1 MKNLVA
7 KIISILALMLML
19 INSSL
24 MLVISTAIDAVQS
37 IIDESK
43 INAIYELNLE
53 KYVNYKVG
61 DTPGLMVQA
70 NLKTGIEYQDGQ
82 EYVPIEATNVILNT
96 PKVNEEYPE
105 RVEIVA
111 KSTKATNGDEN
122 GKDFNYAYNKDNGE
136 IKLITENKADENGNI
151 YSENVADARDEY
163 QVNLYYGSNCY
174 NDKNE
179 KRELEF
185 SGKLNVALKKDDSE
199 IIKSQDILQKLEVT
213 ENVSGLISTNVTTSD
228 IYNGYIHSN
237 AKNDTTYRTEYT
249 ENLNIQISY
258 KEIADEVKINTKN
271 LFVNNKDKEIET
283 EDIVYKS
290 SKINKDEI
298 LNELGEEGNLQFL
311 DRDGNCLAEINKDSE
326 ADENGYVTVNY
337 ENELTELTL
346 KMSKPEKIGEINV
359 QNVKQIKESMKD
371 TDVSKVETKNQISC
385 INNVKKTEKV
395 VDEST
400 GESKDVE
407 TVKQV
412 EFYNFENSNLTDI
425 KDAKSDIELSVD
437 NANWTNNV
445 QNDVIFTATLVTNG
459 PEYELFSNPVIQIK
473 LPQEVEKVILG
484 ESYILYDNS
493 IKLENV
499 DVIDNKDFK
508 VIRVKINGKQNSY
521 IQNDVVNGVNV
532 IIPASIILKK
542 DITSMEEKVEYSCT
556 NYNKTKSSE
565 TNNSELMINVTSI
578 ISNNENSDEEKD
590 ENTNITIQESHDTS
604 KPVVQTKNIDLDK
617 ISIEYKA
624 MLGNE
629 ELAEGASVHE
639 NEYIKYVAKVKNN
652 TGDDIENLNVIASV
666 PEGTTYVT
674 VVTKP
679 LTDEEKK
686 TEKYDECTLTEI
698 TEQKEYS
705 VDINLSKDEEKEI
718 FFYVRANKTTEEIT
732 SVIKAKSGENE
743 KEFKT
748 LKNAINKAEIMVNL
762 SGWET
767 LRDVNIWRFVV
778 TVTNNTNET
787 LNNVEVD
794 IYKND
799 KFTFSVKET
808 DWKVV
813 EEEGKWKLNIAS
825 IEPGE
830 TEDRV
835 IYLNAKSSLGEND
848 AVDMLAS
855 ASVNGNIYY
864 SNPNSQFIKNPNYKI
879 VQTSDKE
886 GEKLK
891 YGETVEYIYTIE
903 NKTWLAWDFPL
914 VLRDYLDSN
923 MKPISAE
930 YENYI
935 VNQGEYEKKNCN
947 VNLNVKYENEDEDV
961 TGKFEL
967 YIPAG
972 ESITIKIKATPRM
985 VFGQEEETT
994 NYGVLAFDYNDTKFT
1009 IKSNTIKNTIL
1020 PYDYE
1025 EPDPDKPDP
1034 DNPEPDKPDP
1044 DNPDPDNP
1052 DNPDPDNPSYNKYS
1066 ISGVAWGDEN
1076 QNGIR
1081 EKSEKLL
1088 SGITV
1093 KLFNISTNEIVV
1105 KNNNKQ
1111 IITTNQNGEYTFSD
1125 IEKGNYIVLFEYDTN
1140 KYKLTS
1146 YKNNN
1151 ASESTNSDAIN
1162 KTVNIDG
1169 TEKEVGITDIIN
1181 ISNQNV
1187 VHMDMGLI
1195 ENGTYDLR
1203 LDKYITNVKVAYDSQ
1218 TENYDYD
1225 NSKLAK
1231 VEIPA
1236 KKVDNAKITIEY
1248 KIEVKNEGDVDAIVE
1263 SIADYKP
1270 DGLDFDR
1277 SLNQDW
1283 NIDNNILT
1291 NNAVMGSKLKPGETK
1306 SVVLYLTKTL
1316 SKDTMGNFTNSAEI
1330 LKSSNLFDL
1339 KDIDSTEGN
1348 KDKNEDDYSEAQF
1361 IISVK
1366 TGIVLY
1372 AFIILGML
1380 LLIAGIIAFIKT
1392 KNIKID
1398 KMKGIKFSS
1407 LFVFT
1412 LTIIL
1417 STTTFAQECWFKEG
1431 PTESSP
1437 DGAWSIFESG
1447 GSSFGT
1453 YNYHHHEPEA
1463 NKKLTGQ
1470 INLYCSEGGKM
1481 ARSDDKKY
1489 CFTASRVWD
1498 SDAEKYVYSG
1508 KKNKCESWHK
1518 SWTYEREAIKDDA
1531 PIYEDTEQVGNEAS
1545 CTVGEKE
1552 EGKTKVIIGSDY
1564 VLVGPFRT
1572 QIVGVYNTKTFY
1584 NDTTKHGCAAWGIDS
1599 SGKTTR
1605 IVNSHYSDID
1615 GNLLYPSNNTDFY
1628 LKIPNS
1634 ENIQRVTAIQVGVYS
1649 DVTTTNKY
1657 SVMRHERWVEQLSH
1671 YNAQILKNNIELH
1684 YGDKDAPEACKKV
1697 NTKTTYADAQLE
1709 LNIDI
1714 RGKLN
1719 IKKADKDTGDLLKG
1733 VKFTVTGPN
1742 EYKKE
1747 NLYTDDKGEINLT
1760 GLLPGKYTVEETETI
1775 ENYNLKL
1782 QDDEDKKITVEVT
1795 AGKTT
1800 TGTLYNR
1807 QYGSF
1812 YVIKHDKDTTVSS
1825 LGGEKLSGIG
1835 FKVFIMKGKEKKY
1848 LRNIDLK
1855 DDTVDKYCYDDFNI
1869 NENKKD
1875 TAKTFVTGS
1884 DAKFTVKNLPVYY
1897 GKNKIKYYIEEYSL
1911 PENLKEFYDIKTDI
1925 DSIELLSN
1933 QNYAIVINNPQKYL
1947 QIAGYVWD
1955 DVANNN
1961 KGTLRNDL
1969 YESPETRVE
1978 GVTVNLKDKDGNIIS
1993 TQKTNS
1999 NGEYRFKRVKIEELP
2014 NYYVEFEYNG
2024 LKYTNVKANFD
2035 KENGSKAI
2043 EKSDDRTGFNNSY
2056 ATIKGGNSKNS
2067 SNTKGYT
2074 VDNSGNT
2081 KYNLMYK
2088 NGTYSSSLVQNT
2100 GYTVSSAA
2108 NYVSAQGVFIT
2119 ASTRAA
2125 NYSLDKWDKGVTEI
2139 ANVNLGLYEREQ
2151 PDLAISTD
2159 MSNIDMNINGYD
2171 HRYMGNIRS
2180 NYIKAG
2186 LPDVALNP
2194 GYSALLD
2201 GFNTSIKN
2209 NAGDYR
2215 DKTYSRGI
2223 YDAYIAYTKDNLNDE
2238 ARLKVYVTYR
2248 IAIKNESTVAYVKAK
2263 SVRNYADTQLNFI
2276 DSYIEDGTNTDKK
2289 VTWKNV
2295 GKTGDSKRNIWESG
2309 EVDMYIEPGKIANVY
2324 LTYELNKDSISK
2336 LALLQPNGGNA
2347 YILSNTSEI
2356 TSYSSYDSGKKAYAG
2371 IDKDSA
2377 PGNITFG
2384 DVDTYEDDTDSA
2396 PDINI
2401 TRKPSKNIAGLVFE
2415 DEATLTLTKERIGD
2429 GRYDN
2434 GNNTVNDVQVDL
2446 IKFDGD
2452 NNHSNDSVIVLYSLG
2467 SDGQVIKKDA
2477 SVKSS
2482 NGGKFEFDGIIPGE
2496 YAIKYTYGK
2505 KDSMQ
2510 SKIANKDVT
2519 TQDYKSTII
2528 TNDKFKKAVQ
2538 NNSEYWYEDTSLE
2551 NYSSAL
2557 DDWNLRTN
2565 INRNL
2570 KDITYSV
2577 KNNYDTNADDVNNH
2591 YMIASTGKMTFP
2603 IEETK
2608 GQTTNYGY
2616 REPSHTYNIKFGIVV
2631 RPKQM
2636 LTVKKEI
2643 SYIKLT
2649 LQNGMVLVEGDPR
2662 TTKMNYVTYPQNGM
2676 LKIEVDNEIIQ
2687 GSRIEVKYTISVTN
2701 NSEIDYNTE
2710 SYYKYGTRGSN
2721 PISLRINSIV
2731 DYMDDALETYYNE
2744 NSSDWKLKTGSDIKD
2759 SIAQNVYTTIKNK
2772 KNIFVNDWNTEI
2784 KPNETK
2790 SVDIEASK
2798 VLSSSEDNLYEN
2810 YTEIIG
2816 ASNDGGKFYG
2826 DETKNYTPGNFN
2838 FTDDT
2843 HESDDSFVKF
2853 TIVPS
2858 TGDNSIIYYIVGISC
2873 LIVIAGGVI
2882 IIKKFVL

>member
-1 MKNLVA
+1 MKNLVT
-7 KIISILALMLML
+7 KIISILAITMML

-61 DTPGLMVQA
+61 DTSGLMVQA

-199 IIKSQDILQKLEVT
+199 IIKSQNILQKFEVT

-271 LFVNNKDKEIET
+271 LFVNNKDKEIGT

-359 QNVKQIKESMKD
+359 QNVKQIKETMKD

-484 ESYILYDNS
+484 DVALLYDDSLNIKNAKVIEQKGYKILNIELNGIQSNYCLNSIVAGANVVIPATVIISKDAETNDVPVSLTYYNNGKEIETKEGQIKINSITNDNTRNVSTQSAENKNVDLSITSTAQVGSQVLSNGDTVYEEQVIKYTVKATNNTSEDVTGIKISGEVPDGTVYATIDRGTYYSENYEYVKNENVKEYVFNNITELKAGETKEESYEVVVNKLEDRITENNICNKIKTVVNNNQIKEDALNNVVKKAELNIEVKSYIGRDQADSFYYDIYIKNMSDHELKNIEVNS
-493 IKLENV
+493 IELQKEMNY
-499 DVIDNKDFK
+499 
-508 VIRVKINGKQNSY
+508 KI
-521 IQNDVVNGVNV
+521 VNL
-532 IIPASIILKK
+532 S
-542 DITSMEEKVEYSCT
+542 T
-556 NYNKTKSSE
+556 
-565 TNNSELMINVTSI
+565 
-578 ISNNENSDEEKD
+578 D
-590 ENTNITIQESHDTS
+590 ENTNLKEKSYDNRILKFKLDSIAIGDTA
-604 KPVVQTKNIDLDK
+604 NIKFNLTVSNFDEN
-617 ISIEYKA
+617 I
-624 MLGNE
+624 NE
-629 ELAEGASVHE
+629 QIVKMSMTAQAENTQKYWSNE
-639 NEYIKYVAKVKNN
+639 NIRTAY
-652 TGDDIENLNVIASV
+652 
-666 PEGTTYVT
+666 PQYVT
-674 VVTKP
+674 
-679 LTDEEKK
+679 
-686 TEKYDECTLTEI
+686 I
-698 TEQKEYS
+698 TQS
-705 VDINLSKDEEKEI
+705 
-718 FFYVRANKTTEEIT
+718 
-732 SVIKAKSGENE
+732 
-743 KEFKT
+743 
-748 LKNAINKAEIMVNL
+748 
-762 SGWET
+762 
-767 LRDVNIWRFVV
+767 
-778 TVTNNTNET
+778 
-787 LNNVEVD
+787 
-794 IYKND
+794 
-799 KFTFSVKET
+799 
-808 DWKVV
+808 
-813 EEEGKWKLNIAS
+813 
-825 IEPGE
+825 
-830 TEDRV
+830 
-835 IYLNAKSSLGEND
+835 
-848 AVDMLAS
+848 
-855 ASVNGNIYY
+855 
-864 SNPNSQFIKNPNYKI
+864 
-879 VQTSDKE
+879 SDKE

-891 YGETVEYIYTIE
+891 YGEEVDYKIEVKNESKIRTYISVQDYLPEGLDGINVEYDSYVIKEGQSLTTTYDINEEKNLDCDRKKETI
-903 NKTWLAWDFPL
+903 D
-914 VLRDYLDSN
+914 
-923 MKPISAE
+923 IE
-930 YENYI
+930 YEVY
-935 VNQGEYEKKNCN
+935 GK
-947 VNLNVKYENEDEDV
+947 
-961 TGKFEL
+961 TGFDAKVL
-967 YIPAG
+967 IPAG
-972 ESITIKIKATPRM
+972 KILTFNVRAKAGFVT
-985 VFGQEEETT
+985 ETT
-994 NYGVLAFDYNDTKFT
+994 EVSNFATVYGNYITSKTSNI
-1009 IKSNTIKNTIL
+1009 IKVFVFANGETPDPNPDPT
-1020 PYDYE
+1020 PTPNPT
-1025 EPDPDKPDP
+1025 PDPDPDP
-1034 DNPEPDKPDP
+1034 NPNPTPGDNKTYD
-1044 DNPDPDNP
+1044 
-1052 DNPDPDNPSYNKYS
+1052 
-1066 ISGVAWGDEN
+1066 ISGTVWVDSNKNGQRDSGEN
-1076 QNGIR
+1076 
-1081 EKSEKLL
+1081 LL
-1088 SGITV
+1088 SDITV
-1093 KLFNISTNEIVV
+1093 KLYNADTSVIVKDKDGNNSILKTDSTGKYKFNNVE
-1105 KNNNKQ
+1105 N
-1111 IITTNQNGEYTFSD
+1111 
-1125 IEKGNYIVLFEYDTN
+1125 GNYLVLFEFNTG
-1140 KYKLTS
+1140 KYEITDYKRSGVSEEINSDVILKNVAIDGEEKNVGLTDKLTV
-1146 YKNNN
+1146 KNSNIDN
-1151 ASESTNSDAIN
+1151 IDMGLVEKEEFDMSLN
-1162 KTVNIDG
+1162 KSILNLKVNYDG
-1169 TEKEVGITDIIN
+1169 TEKE
-1181 ISNQNV
+1181 
-1187 VHMDMGLI
+1187 
-1195 ENGTYDLR
+1195 Y
-1203 LDKYITNVKVAYDSQ
+1203 KYN
-1218 TENYDYD
+1218 E
-1225 NSKLAK
+1225 SKLAK
-1231 VEIPA
+1231 VEIPV
-1236 KKVDNAKITIEY
+1236 KKINGASIEVEY
-1248 KIEVKNEGDVDAIVE
+1248 QLEVKNEGNADGYVNEIVDYIPEGFSFDSSKNSGWTQKGTNMVVYNEISGVVIKTGE
-1263 SIADYKP
+1263 SKKI
-1270 DGLDFDR
+1270 
-1277 SLNQDW
+1277 S
-1283 NIDNNILT
+1283 
-1291 NNAVMGSKLKPGETK
+1291 
-1306 SVVLYLTKTL
+1306 LYLTRNLTSDTIGTL
-1316 SKDTMGNFTNSAEI
+1316 TNKSEI
-1330 LKSSNLFDL
+1330 NKSISVNGT

-1348 KDKNEDDYSEAQF
+1348 KNENEDDFSQAQV

-1366 TGIVLY
+1366 TGIVRNISV
-1372 AFIILGML
+1372 FIISL
-1380 LLIAGIIAFIKT
+1380 LVISLLAYMVKKYKFKGTIMFFVVLVMGTGYIFNQVYAEVEITAEDVL
-1392 KNIKID
+1392 NIRITEEND
-1398 KMKGIKFSS
+1398 DGT
-1407 LFVFT
+1407 FVFKQVT
-1412 LTIIL
+1412 QNSEGKWTIEGEEEYTCMDSGYPQCGTGIHFYKEYYDPDYQDE
-1417 STTTFAQECWFKEG
+1417 TTTEG
-1431 PTESSP
+1431 PTTEKNVTFSMQTKAEDLKVEQI
-1437 DGAWSIFESG
+1437 DGKYKIGPYTVKSNYAGKISIEGSATLLDDTLYTFSAG
-1447 GSSFGT
+1447 GNSNTQSVNCVTNGLETLNYFNIEANGT
-1453 YNYHHHEPEA
+1453 YTFYVYVDSRV
-1463 NKKLTGQ
+1463 KKLNNIAVSVEVQDVQRIHTTG
-1470 INLYCSEGGKM
+1470 IEYKTYYCYKVGDNHSEGRHCR
-1481 ARSDDKKY
+1481 ASDGNGVD
-1489 CFTASRVWD
+1489 
-1498 SDAEKYVYSG
+1498 G
-1508 KKNKCESWHK
+1508 
-1518 SWTYEREAIKDDA
+1518 KDDA
-1531 PIYEDTEQVGNEAS
+1531 RPNTNGGKFACQRMLFEKPVDKTEYTPGSKKVDFGALDIVGN
-1545 CTVGEKE
+1545 
-1552 EGKTKVIIGSDY
+1552 
-1564 VLVGPFRT
+1564 
-1572 QIVGVYNTKTFY
+1572 
-1584 NDTTKHGCAAWGIDS
+1584 
-1599 SGKTTR
+1599 
-1605 IVNSHYSDID
+1605 
-1615 GNLLYPSNNTDFY
+1615 
-1628 LKIPNS
+1628 LKI
-1634 ENIQRVTAIQVGVYS
+1634 V
-1649 DVTTTNKY
+1649 
-1657 SVMRHERWVEQLSH
+1657 
-1671 YNAQILKNNIELH
+1671 
-1684 YGDKDAPEACKKV
+1684 KK
-1697 NTKTTYADAQLE
+1697 
-1709 LNIDI
+1709 
-1714 RGKLN
+1714 
-1719 IKKADKDTGDLLKG
+1719 DKDTGDLLKG

-1742 EYKKE
+1742 KYKKE
-1747 NLYTDDKGEINLT
+1747 NLYTDDKGEIKLT

-1812 YVIKHDKDTTVSS
+1812 NVIKHDKDTTVSS
-1825 LGGEKLSGIG
+1825 LGGEKLAGIG

-1869 NENKKD
+1869 NEDKKD

-1911 PENLKEFYDIKTDI
+1911 PENLKEFYDIKKDI

-1933 QNYAIVINNPQKYL
+1933 KNYSIVINNPQKYL

-1993 TQKTNS
+1993 TKKTNS

-2056 ATIKGGNSKNS
+2056 ATIKGGNSKNN

-2081 KYNLMYK
+2081 KYDLMYK

-2324 LTYELNKDSISK
+2324 LTYELNKDAISK

-2384 DVDTYEDDTDSA
+2384 DVNTYEDDTDSA